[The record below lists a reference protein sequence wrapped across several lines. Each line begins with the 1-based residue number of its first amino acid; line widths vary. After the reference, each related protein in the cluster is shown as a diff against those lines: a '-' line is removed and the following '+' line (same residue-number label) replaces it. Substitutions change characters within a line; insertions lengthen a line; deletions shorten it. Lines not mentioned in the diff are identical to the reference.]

1 MTDLRTIG
9 SAGAPLVQPGAVRGP
24 KAGGKGFGEALKN
37 AVQELDSLQKQADR
51 EVARVQ
57 LEDKGSVH
65 AAIIAMEKAD
75 LSLRTMIQVRNKVL
89 EAYQEVMRMPL

>member
-1 MTDLRTIG
+1 MTDLKTIG
-9 SAGAPLVQPGAVRGP
+9 TAGSPLVQPGVAKGP
-24 KAGGKGFGEALKN
+24 KTAGKGFGEALKN

-57 LEDKGSVH
+57 LEDEGSVH